1 MGWRVVCIDNAI
13 KLNYKLN
20 SLGVLQNEEVVWICL
35 DEIDTIIV
43 ESMICNTSFR
53 LLMELCKKGIGLI
66 ICGENHMPIGS
77 LNSLIDNQRTAKY
90 NRIQLRWKIETKKE
104 LWTKIIKQK
113 ILLQSIVLRKNGKIE
128 KSDMLIKY
136 YNDVLIGDVT
146 NREGHAAKVYFNA
159 LFGKDFVRKREA
171 DDIINASLN
180 YIYQIVRSK
189 IAQEIISHGYI
200 PSLGIFHCSEYNYF
214 GLADDIIE
222 IYRPIVD
229 YFVNKLIMEEDVK
242 FMTSLYKEKLL
253 NILYNVINYNNA
265 KHKLIDTIKI
275 VVLNITDSLSNSN
288 VDNITFPMFYE

>member
-90 NRIQLRWKIETKKE
+90 NRMQLQWKIETKKE
-104 LWTKIIKQK
+104 VWTKIIKQK
-113 ILLQSIVLRKNGKIE
+113 ILLQSIVLRKNGE
-128 KSDMLIKY
+128 SDKSDMLIKY
-136 YNDVLIGDVT
+136 YNEVLIGDVN

-159 LFGKDFVRKREA
+159 LFGKDFVRTREA

-189 IAQEIISHGYI
+189 IA
-200 PSLGIFHCSEYNYF
+200 
-214 GLADDIIE
+214 
-222 IYRPIVD
+222 
-229 YFVNKLIMEEDVK
+229 
-242 FMTSLYKEKLL
+242 
-253 NILYNVINYNNA
+253 
-265 KHKLIDTIKI
+265 
-275 VVLNITDSLSNSN
+275 
-288 VDNITFPMFYE
+288 